1 MIKFNDQ
8 QLDAIKKC
16 VEWYF
21 TKTHIYPF
29 FAIGGLAG
37 TGKSTVVSIIIK
49 LLGVPLQDVVFAT
62 LTGKASLVLRLKGNP
77 SNTIHKTFYS
87 VYKSKKSFVFSKKH
101 RIPSNIRLIVI
112 DEVSMINQ
120 NMLEDIL
127 SFGIPVIVLGDYNQ
141 LKPIFGSNIFLEDPN
156 NFNVFLTQVMRQ
168 NDTSGILDL
177 ADMSRNNE
185 PISLGQYKQSKAI
198 TMEEFLNDVTKYD
211 VVLCYA
217 NKTRR
222 ILNNYIREQLG
233 YKTVFPV
240 KGEKVLCLMNNY
252 NYELEYMDIPIYII
266 NGMLGIVTK
275 DAYQIDED
283 GLELLNLEFIPDFLV
298 DQDNSN
304 LKFNSKCFREPFEQ
318 YRKDI
323 TKEAFIEAL
332 YNDTIEDDALEDIL
346 MVDFGYAF
354 TVHKSQGSQFDHVAV
369 LVSDYRGSGEAF
381 KNWLYT
387 AITRGVKSVTLI
399 YDI

>member
-1 MIKFNDQ
+1 MCSSD
-8 QLDAIKKC
+8 L
-16 VEWYF
+16 
-21 TKTHIYPF
+21 
-29 FAIGGLAG
+29 
-37 TGKSTVVSIIIK
+37 
-49 LLGVPLQDVVFAT
+49 
-62 LTGKASLVLRLKGNP
+62 
-77 SNTIHKTFYS
+77 
-87 VYKSKKSFVFSKKH
+87 
-101 RIPSNIRLIVI
+101 
-112 DEVSMINQ
+112 
-120 NMLEDIL
+120 
-127 SFGIPVIVLGDYNQ
+127 
-141 LKPIFGSNIFLEDPN
+141 
-156 NFNVFLTQVMRQ
+156 VFLTQVMRQ

-266 NGMLGIVTK
+266 NGMLGIVTR

-283 GLELLNLEFIPDFLV
+283 GLELLNLEFVPDFLV
-298 DQDNSN
+298 DQNNSN